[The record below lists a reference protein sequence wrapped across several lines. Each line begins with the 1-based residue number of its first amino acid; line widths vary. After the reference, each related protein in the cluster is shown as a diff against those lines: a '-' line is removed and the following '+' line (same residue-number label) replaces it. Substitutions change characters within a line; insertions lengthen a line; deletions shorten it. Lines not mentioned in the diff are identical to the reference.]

1 MRRITTHLLLIH
13 TLLIFLPFIKSASD
27 KYSISSDCQNGC
39 NSCNFWR
46 DTCYECDDGWVL
58 SGKAC
63 KLCNLEGC
71 KSCTEDHLDKCL
83 ECSEGY
89 EAQTNDGTWVTC
101 TSCPDNC
108 KKCKSA
114 TKCTDCDNLFILN
127 EDDGSCELSRVLWVL
142 FIFLVVLIVSCIV
155 ILLLLYT
162 AVTPIIDGSVIAA
175 ACGCIGELI
184 GSIPLQ

>member
-1 MRRITTHLLLIH
+1 MKKVNFFYIILLALVTSLH
-13 TLLIFLPFIKSASD
+13 CQTD

-39 NSCNFWR
+39 KSCNFWR
-46 DTCYECDDGWVL
+46 DTCYTCEDGWVL
-58 SGKAC
+58 SGKVCKSC
-63 KLCNLEGC
+63 KLDGC
-71 KSCTEDHLDKCL
+71 KACTEDHLDKCL
-83 ECSEGY
+83 TCSEGY
-89 EAQTNDGTWVTC
+89 EPKTSDGMGMWVTC
-101 TSCPDNC
+101 TTCPSNC
-108 KKCKSA
+108 KTCQSA
-114 TKCTDCDNLFILN
+114 TKCTDCERLYSLK

-155 ILLLLYT
+155 ILLLLYV